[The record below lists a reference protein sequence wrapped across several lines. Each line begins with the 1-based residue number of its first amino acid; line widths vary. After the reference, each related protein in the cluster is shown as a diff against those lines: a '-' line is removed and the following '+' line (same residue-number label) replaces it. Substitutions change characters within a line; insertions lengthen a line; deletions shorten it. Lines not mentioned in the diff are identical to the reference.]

1 MHWIVSLFIAI
12 YVCVWSVMSGVC
24 WLLANN
30 YAMHTRPFINDI
42 ITHKYTCSR
51 VQPANDKPRFRL
63 YIFDLFSES
72 RCRNHLFIFRWPFC
86 PLYGVCVACIRKST
100 CFDFW
105 HSFVRLY
112 FYGRFSFIVWFI
124 SMRCDRVSQTDFNLV
139 ILDDLFSALFSFLP
153 VLLFLLGHLVLQFKN
168 GFGLHSFFSFEH
180 WCFWCVFVCL
190 FLQ

>member
-86 PLYGVCVACIRKST
+86 PLYGVCVSHVYEKVRALI
-100 CFDFW
+100 FDIL
-105 HSFVRLY
+105 SFASIFTVVFRLL
-112 FYGRFSFIVWFI
+112 FDLF
-124 SMRCDRVSQTDFNLV
+124 RCDVTEYLKR
-139 ILDDLFSALFSFLP
+139 ILIWSFSMICFPLFFLFSLFF
-153 VLLFLLGHLVLQFKN
+153 
-168 GFGLHSFFSFEH
+168 FFS
-180 WCFWCVFVCL
+180 L
-190 FLQ
+190 DI